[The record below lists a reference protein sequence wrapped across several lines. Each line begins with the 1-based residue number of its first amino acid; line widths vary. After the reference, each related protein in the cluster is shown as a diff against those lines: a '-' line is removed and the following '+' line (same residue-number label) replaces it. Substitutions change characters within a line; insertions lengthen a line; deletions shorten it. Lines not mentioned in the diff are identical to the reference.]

1 MYTLVLPVPDI
12 TNGEFSVR
20 NQNDNI
26 EKGRINDAM
35 MPAVPDDS
43 RGMQTAIFRVN
54 INNNFDPLIG
64 FIVDHPLIIWRSLKF
79 QVPKSRES
87 FT

>member
-20 NQNDNI
+20 NKNDNI
-26 EKGRINDAM
+26 EKGTISDAM

-54 INNNFDPLIG
+54 INNNYGPLLA
-64 FIVDHPLIIWRSLKF
+64 FIVDHPLIIWPSLKF

-87 FT
+87 FE